1 MDKDLARIMATA
13 GLRASRE
20 LGELVRLLN
29 EHEPDSKDL
38 KLGIAAAI
46 AEIGFAVMEPAYQ
59 ADPALK
65 LEFDARIERYGRA
78 T

>member
-1 MDKDLARIMATA
+1 MNKDMARIMATA
-13 GLRASRE
+13 GLRAGRE

-38 KLGIAAAI
+38 KLGIASVV
-46 AEIGFAVMEPAYQ
+46 AEIGFAVMDPAYD
-59 ADPALK
+59 ADPELK
-65 LEFDARIERYGRA
+65 AEFEGRIERYGRA